1 MHLRDKQRRYTDFGL
16 LCCTAG
22 GEKDA
27 REHHANSAKGQNQ
40 LTPAKDAMQVA
51 LLVICAFAARRPA
64 KTKAASGRCL
74 CVLNIVEG
82 GRTDLVVV
90 RKEERK
96 AKGSGRG
103 GRHLTYQFI

>member
-1 MHLRDKQRRYTDFGL
+1 
-16 LCCTAG
+16 
-22 GEKDA
+22 
-27 REHHANSAKGQNQ
+27 
-40 LTPAKDAMQVA
+40 MQVA

-96 AKGSGRG
+96 AKGSGR
-103 GRHLTYQFI
+103 RHLTYQFI